1 MKTQNFTQEQ
11 LNKLTEFRQ
20 KVYDQVFTVRRDA
33 QFELLDAL
41 VSKGKMPSFPWLST
55 AGCFRRAWPSVYDAV
70 EQGQQDT
77 DCLAA
82 YLAQQVPASG
92 IRYYALDATGWARRE
107 GRTLPGRQYIY
118 QPGKNLN
125 GQPVAAG
132 YAYSLLDWVPEPGQS
147 WSLSVD
153 LARVPGEGTDL
164 EVGVQQVKALCEA
177 RADLSTVLDII
188 VGDCK
193 YSSPTFLSAVK
204 GQACGIV
211 ARMRKDRVLYHAPE
225 PKPDNSPGRPR
236 KHGRRF
242 AFKEPE
248 SWDEPAEFIQLEHPH
263 WGRVELR
270 RWPNLHGKGTADIS
284 FDVVQAQVHLERAKP
299 PAPLWLLWLVPP
311 NIPTGIAVTAET
323 IWRGY
328 DHRWPIEPNIRFRK
342 QQLMW
347 TSPQFHTPQAGDR
360 WSIIVS
366 LAVWTLYLARPIA
379 QDCPLPWQPPQIK
392 LTPNRVRQAMVD
404 IFAQIGT
411 PTTPPQS
418 RGNSPGWPK
427 GKQRKRRKRHS
438 VVKKQAKTPKPAA
451 IPA

>member
-1 MKTQNFTQEQ
+1 MNTQNSIQEQ

-20 KVYDQVFTVRRDA
+20 KVYRLAFTLRRDT

-41 VSKGKMPSFPWLST
+41 VSKGRMPSFPWLST

-77 DCLAA
+77 TWLAS
-82 YLAQQVPASG
+82 YLARQVPACG
-92 IRYYALDATGWARRE
+92 IQYYALDATGWARQQ

-125 GQPVAAG
+125 GKPVAAG
-132 YAYSLLDWVPEPGQS
+132 YAYSLLDWVPEPRQS

-153 LARVPGEGTDL
+153 VARVPGAGTDL
-164 EVGVQQVKALCEA
+164 ELGVQQVKALCQA
-177 RADLSTVLDII
+177 RADLTTVLDVI

-193 YSSPTFLSAVK
+193 YSSPTFLAEV
-204 GQACGIV
+204 QDQPCGIV
-211 ARMRKDRVLYHAPE
+211 ARMRKNRVLYHAPE
-225 PKPDNSPGRPR
+225 PKPGKPPGRPR

-248 SWDEPAEFIQLEHPH
+248 TWGEPEEFIQLEHPY
-263 WGRVELR
+263 WGQVELR
-270 RWPNLHGKGTADIS
+270 RWHQLHGKGAAAIS
-284 FDVVQAQVHLERAKP
+284 FDIVQARVHLERSKP
-299 PAPLWLLWLVPP
+299 PNPLWLMWLPP
-311 NIPTGIAVTAET
+311 PVIPAGIEVTAESV
-323 IWRGY
+323 WLGY

-347 TSPQFHTPQAGDR
+347 TSPQFHTPEAGDR
-360 WSIIVS
+360 WSILVS

-379 QDCPLPWQPPQIK
+379 QDCPLPWQPRQIK
-392 LTPNRVRQAMVD
+392 LTPSRVRQAIHD

-411 PTTPPQS
+411 PAGSPQT

-427 GKQRKRRKRHS
+427 GKPRERRQPQP
-438 VVKKQAKTPKPAA
+438 VIKKQAKTPKSAA
-451 IPA
+451 ISA